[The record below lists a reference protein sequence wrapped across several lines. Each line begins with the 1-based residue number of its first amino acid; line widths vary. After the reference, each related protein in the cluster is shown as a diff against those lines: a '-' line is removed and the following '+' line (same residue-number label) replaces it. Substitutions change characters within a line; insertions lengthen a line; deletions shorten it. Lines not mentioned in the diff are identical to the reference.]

1 MTDLPTL
8 FHHQWGLP
16 LLVSLWR
23 KKPLVLGA
31 QTRAA
36 TLASLGELGL
46 VARSGELSAK
56 GARVAERGEALLS
69 ATAKIGAQRK
79 WALPLLHA
87 LGNRAR
93 RFSDLKAALP
103 AATPRALSM
112 ALKDL
117 AEAGLIERRIVDGF
131 PPRTEYT
138 LHARARA
145 LPPLLDQLARA

>member
-1 MTDLPTL
+1 MTDLPDL

-23 KKPLVLGA
+23 KKPIALGA

-36 TLASLGELGL
+36 TLASLGEQGL
-46 VARSGELSAK
+46 ISKSGELSAK
-56 GARVAERGEALLS
+56 GARVAERAEALL
-69 ATAKIGAQRK
+69 AAMAKIGAQRK
-79 WALPLLHA
+79 WALPVLHA
-87 LGNRAR
+87 LGHRAR
-93 RFSDLKAALP
+93 RFSELRAALP
-103 AATPRALSM
+103 EATPRALSM